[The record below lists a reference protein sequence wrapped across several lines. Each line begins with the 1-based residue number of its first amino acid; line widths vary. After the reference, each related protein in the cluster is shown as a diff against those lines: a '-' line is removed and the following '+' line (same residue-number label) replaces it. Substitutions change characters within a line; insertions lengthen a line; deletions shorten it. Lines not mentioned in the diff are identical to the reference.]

1 MLINEKSLLLSSSH
15 VRVSMFIENSTQKQ
29 FDEEFASA
37 LDTVKKRY
45 QELIDTN
52 APLSTLVE
60 FLKRYEFWHEV
71 VIFTAQQ
78 HGKLPKDYKMKS
90 VIS

>member
-1 MLINEKSLLLSSSH
+1 MLANEKSLLLSSSH
-15 VRVSMFIENSTQKQ
+15 VRVSMFTENSTQKQ
-29 FDEEFASA
+29 FDEEFKRA
-37 LDTVKKRY
+37 LETVKKRY

-52 APLSTLVE
+52 APLSTRVE
-60 FLKRYEFWHEV
+60 FLKRYEFWHEA

-78 HGKLPKDYKMKS
+78 YGKLPKDYKMKS